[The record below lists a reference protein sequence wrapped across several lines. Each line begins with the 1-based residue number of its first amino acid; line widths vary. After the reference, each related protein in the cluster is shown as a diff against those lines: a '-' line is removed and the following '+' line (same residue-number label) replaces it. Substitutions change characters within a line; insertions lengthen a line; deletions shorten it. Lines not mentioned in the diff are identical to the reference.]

1 MSLKD
6 FSRPKSHR
14 ENTSGKP
21 SRDHMRALGQNFLKS
36 DNVARRIAE
45 SLGSLE
51 NAHVLELGAGPGRLS
66 RQVVARAAR
75 TTLLELDAQWAAHL
89 EETFRADQRVA
100 VIRGDILRFDFESWA
115 AETSPM
121 TPLVAGNIPYNITSN
136 LLHRLIEARES
147 LGAVVLMLQE
157 EVARKITS
165 SPGGKHWAM
174 LPVFIACYSTAEYL
188 FPVGADNFSPRP
200 KVDSAVVRLDF
211 KGGSPVRPKDDRVFR
226 ALVKRLFLER
236 RKQIQKVLRS
246 DSLYRL
252 NPEDL
257 DQMSRSAGIDLSRR
271 PEELAVDDF
280 IRLSD
285 FLSFRRDIVAENDV
299 RPMV

>member
-6 FSRPKSHR
+6 FNRQSNRHGSA
-14 ENTSGKP
+14 SGKS

-36 DNVARRIAE
+36 EAVARRIAE
-45 SLGSLE
+45 SLGGLE
-51 NAHVLELGAGPGRLS
+51 NAHVLELGSGPGRLS
-66 RQVVARAAR
+66 RQIAARAAR
-75 TTLLELDAQWAAHL
+75 TTLLELDAKWAAHL
-89 EETFRADQRVA
+89 EDTFRADQRVT

-115 AETSPM
+115 GECAPL

-147 LGAVVLMLQE
+147 LGRVVLMLQE

-165 SPGGKHWAM
+165 SPGGKLWAM

-211 KGGSPVRPKDDRVFR
+211 KGGSPLRAKNDRVFR

-236 RKQIQKVLRS
+236 RKQVQKVLRS
-246 DSLYRL
+246 DSLYKL
-252 NPEDL
+252 DPEDL
-257 DQMSRSAGIDLSRR
+257 ERMSRSTGVDLSCR

-285 FLSFRRDIVAENDV
+285 FLSCQRDAAAEKDV
-299 RPMV
+299 